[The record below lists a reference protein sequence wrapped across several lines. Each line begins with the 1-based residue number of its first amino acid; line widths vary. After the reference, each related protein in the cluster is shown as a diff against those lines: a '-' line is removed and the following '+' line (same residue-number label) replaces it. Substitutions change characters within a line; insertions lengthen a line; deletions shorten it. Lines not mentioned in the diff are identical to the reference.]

1 MKKLFVIIAAAVT
14 AFTFVSCGRE
24 ENNEEIVVPIL
35 ETNDVEYRTVKAE
48 ISDVSEKYYQ
58 EGSYGYPYYEY
69 VKFNASGQ
77 IETIN
82 VETNAEVKE
91 GDLLCTLNTD
101 AIEEQIE
108 EKEFYLNQAQRTL
121 ETLQANNG
129 SSDEIRFA
137 EIDLEIQQLEY
148 DHLVESLEDYNVYA
162 PCDGVFS
169 FETAPDRRQELNVYT
184 YVNEGQIFG
193 YAVDRSQEY
202 LCCEVYDN
210 PLTNVNFG
218 TKVILEQGVN
228 TCDATVTDII
238 YNENG
243 EFSTYVYVL
252 TPTDDSELLDFGEI
266 QVCFDV
272 YSRLDTVVVP
282 TEAVK
287 TVGERTFVNLLIDG
301 VKVEQDV
308 ELGIEDGDVVEIV
321 SGLTGDEELI
331 LN

>member
-14 AFTFVSCGRE
+14 AFTCVSCGRE

-287 TVGERTFVNLLIDG
+287 TVGERTFANLLIDG